1 MKQPTPFRDRLTL
14 IALDKAHTIWSYKG
28 FRKEFKE
35 IYQLR
40 IAFPNVHFA
49 AFSATFPPHIVS
61 YVQRILRLK
70 LPTKIITY
78 NGRRTN
84 IDILVA
90 EQPRRKT
97 FKPLLDLI
105 PIKINSVRRGQSST
119 RIRLSVATIPAL
131 TRRQKMQCI
140 DLSQWGTPE

>member
-1 MKQPTPFRDRLTL
+1 MTQPTPFRDRLTL

-70 LPTKIITY
+70 LH
-78 NGRRTN
+78 GRRTY